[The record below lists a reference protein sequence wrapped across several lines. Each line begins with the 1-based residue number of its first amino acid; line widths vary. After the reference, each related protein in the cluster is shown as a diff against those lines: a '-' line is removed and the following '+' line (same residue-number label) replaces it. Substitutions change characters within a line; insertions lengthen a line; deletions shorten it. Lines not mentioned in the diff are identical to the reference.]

1 MGPVPKRG
9 AQLGWRGSHMAW
21 LYLMIGGLM
30 EILWA
35 IGLKYS
41 DGFSHP
47 VISILTVGGIAT
59 SFYFFSKALK
69 YLPVGTA
76 YAIFTGLG
84 AAGTAVI
91 GMMFLDESISLI
103 KVFFI
108 LLLIS
113 SIIGL
118 KLNAEEV

>member
-1 MGPVPKRG
+1 
-9 AQLGWRGSHMAW
+9 MAW
-21 LYLMIGGLM
+21 IYLVIGGLM
-30 EILWA
+30 EVLWA

-41 DGFSHP
+41 DGFTKP
-47 VISILTVGGIAT
+47 LISLLTIVGIAT
-59 SFYFFSKALK
+59 SFYFFARALK

-91 GMMFLDESISLI
+91 GMMFLNESISFTKL
-103 KVFFI
+103 FFI

-118 KLNAEEV
+118 KLNAKEA

>member
-1 MGPVPKRG
+1 M
-9 AQLGWRGSHMAW
+9 
-21 LYLMIGGLM
+21 YLVIGGLM
-30 EILWA
+30 EVLWA

-47 VISILTVGGIAT
+47 LISVLTIIGIVT
-59 SFYFFSKALK
+59 SFYFFSRALK

-84 AAGTAVI
+84 AAGTAII
-91 GMMFLDESISLI
+91 GMVYLGESISYI
-103 KVFFI
+103 KLFFI

-113 SIIGL
+113 SIVGL
-118 KLNAEEV
+118 KLNAKVEA

>member
-1 MGPVPKRG
+1 
-9 AQLGWRGSHMAW
+9 
-21 LYLMIGGLM
+21 M
-30 EILWA
+30 EVLWA

-41 DGFSHP
+41 DGFTNP
-47 VISILTVGGIAT
+47 MISLLTILGIVT
-59 SFYFFSKALK
+59 SFYFFARALK

-91 GMMFLDESISLI
+91 GMMFLNESISLMKI
-103 KVFFI
+103 FFI
-108 LLLIS
+108 ILLIS

-118 KLNAEEV
+118 KLNAKEA

>member
-1 MGPVPKRG
+1 
-9 AQLGWRGSHMAW
+9 MAW
-21 LYLMIGGLM
+21 IYLVIGGLM
-30 EILWA
+30 EVFWA

-41 DGFSHP
+41 DGFTNP
-47 VISILTVGGIAT
+47 IISLLTIVGIVT
-59 SFYFFSKALK
+59 SFYFFARALK

-91 GMMFLDESISLI
+91 GMMFLNESISLMKI
-103 KVFFI
+103 FFI
-108 LLLIS
+108 ILLIS

-118 KLNAEEV
+118 KLNAKEA

>member
-1 MGPVPKRG
+1 
-9 AQLGWRGSHMAW
+9 MAW
-21 LYLMIGGLM
+21 IYLVIGGLM
-30 EILWA
+30 EVLWA

-41 DGFSHP
+41 DGFTNP
-47 VISILTVGGIAT
+47 MISLLTILGIVT
-59 SFYFFSKALK
+59 SFYFFARALK

-91 GMMFLDESISLI
+91 GMMFLNESISLMKI
-103 KVFFI
+103 FFI
-108 LLLIS
+108 ILLIS

-118 KLNAEEV
+118 KLNAKEA

>member
-1 MGPVPKRG
+1 
-9 AQLGWRGSHMAW
+9 
-21 LYLMIGGLM
+21 M
-30 EILWA
+30 EVLWA

-41 DGFSHP
+41 DGFTNP
-47 VISILTVGGIAT
+47 MISLLTIVGIVT
-59 SFYFFSKALK
+59 SFYFFARALK

-91 GMMFLDESISLI
+91 GMMFLNESISLMKI
-103 KVFFI
+103 FFI
-108 LLLIS
+108 ILLIS

-118 KLNAEEV
+118 KLNAKEA

>member
-1 MGPVPKRG
+1 
-9 AQLGWRGSHMAW
+9 MAW
-21 LYLMIGGLM
+21 MYLVIGGLM
-30 EILWA
+30 EVLWA

-47 VISILTVGGIAT
+47 LISVLTIIGIVT
-59 SFYFFSKALK
+59 SFYFFSRALK

-84 AAGTAVI
+84 AAGTAII
-91 GMMFLDESISLI
+91 GMVYLGESISYI
-103 KVFFI
+103 KLFFI

-113 SIIGL
+113 SIVGL
-118 KLNAEEV
+118 KLNAKVEA

>member
-1 MGPVPKRG
+1 
-9 AQLGWRGSHMAW
+9 MAW
-21 LYLMIGGLM
+21 MYLVMGGLL
-30 EILWA
+30 EVLWA

-47 VISILTVGGIAT
+47 LISVLTIIGIAM
-59 SFYFFSKALK
+59 SFYFFAKALK

-84 AAGTAVI
+84 AAGTAII
-91 GMMFLDESISLI
+91 GMVYLNESVSLI

-113 SIIGL
+113 SIVGL
-118 KLNAEEV
+118 KLNSKEEA

>member
-1 MGPVPKRG
+1 
-9 AQLGWRGSHMAW
+9 MAW
-21 LYLMIGGLM
+21 IYLVIGGLM
-30 EILWA
+30 EVLWA

-41 DGFSHP
+41 DGFTNP
-47 VISILTVGGIAT
+47 MISLLTIVGIVT
-59 SFYFFSKALK
+59 SFYFFARALK

-91 GMMFLDESISLI
+91 GMMFLNESISLMKI
-103 KVFFI
+103 FFI
-108 LLLIS
+108 ILLIS

-118 KLNAEEV
+118 KLNAKEA

>member
-1 MGPVPKRG
+1 
-9 AQLGWRGSHMAW
+9 MAW
-21 LYLMIGGLM
+21 IYLVIGGLM
-30 EILWA
+30 EVLWA

-41 DGFSHP
+41 DGFTNP
-47 VISILTVGGIAT
+47 IISLLTILGIVT
-59 SFYFFSKALK
+59 SFYFFARALK

-91 GMMFLDESISLI
+91 GMVFLNESISLMKI
-103 KVFFI
+103 FFI
-108 LLLIS
+108 ILLIS

-118 KLNAEEV
+118 KLNAKEA

>member
-1 MGPVPKRG
+1 
-9 AQLGWRGSHMAW
+9 MAW
-21 LYLMIGGLM
+21 IYLVIGGLM
-30 EILWA
+30 EVLWA

-41 DGFSHP
+41 EGFTKP
-47 VISILTVGGIAT
+47 IISLLTIVGIAT
-59 SFYFFSKALK
+59 SFYFFSRALK

-91 GMMFLDESISLI
+91 GMVFLNESISFI
-103 KVFFI
+103 KIFFI
-108 LLLIS
+108 ILLIS

-118 KLNAEEV
+118 KLNAKEA

>member
-1 MGPVPKRG
+1 
-9 AQLGWRGSHMAW
+9 MAW
-21 LYLMIGGLM
+21 VYLVIGGLM
-30 EILWA
+30 EVLWA

-41 DGFSHP
+41 EGFTNP
-47 VISILTVGGIAT
+47 VISLLTVVGIAT

-91 GMMFLDESISLI
+91 GMMFLNESISFI
-103 KVFFI
+103 KIFFI

-118 KLNAEEV
+118 KLNAKEA

>member
-1 MGPVPKRG
+1 
-9 AQLGWRGSHMAW
+9 MAW
-21 LYLMIGGLM
+21 IYLVIGGLM
-30 EILWA
+30 EVLWA

-41 DGFSHP
+41 DGFTKP
-47 VISILTVGGIAT
+47 LISLLTIVGIAT
-59 SFYFFSKALK
+59 SFYFFARALK

-91 GMMFLDESISLI
+91 GMMFLNESISFI
-103 KVFFI
+103 KLFFI

-118 KLNAEEV
+118 KLNAKEA

>member
-1 MGPVPKRG
+1 
-9 AQLGWRGSHMAW
+9 MAW
-21 LYLMIGGLM
+21 IYLVIGGLM
-30 EILWA
+30 EVLWA

-41 DGFSHP
+41 DGFTKP
-47 VISILTVGGIAT
+47 LISLLTIIGIAT
-59 SFYFFSKALK
+59 SFYFFARALK

-91 GMMFLDESISLI
+91 GMMFLNESISFI
-103 KVFFI
+103 KLFFI

-118 KLNAEEV
+118 KLNAKEA

>member
-1 MGPVPKRG
+1 
-9 AQLGWRGSHMAW
+9 MAW
-21 LYLMIGGLM
+21 IYLVIGGLM
-30 EILWA
+30 EVLWA

-41 DGFSHP
+41 DGFTNP
-47 VISILTVGGIAT
+47 IISLLTVVGIAT

-91 GMMFLDESISLI
+91 GMMFLNESISFI
-103 KVFFI
+103 KIFFI

-118 KLNAEEV
+118 KLNAKEA

>member
-1 MGPVPKRG
+1 
-9 AQLGWRGSHMAW
+9 MAW
-21 LYLMIGGLM
+21 IYLVIGGLM
-30 EILWA
+30 EVLWA

-41 DGFSHP
+41 DGFTKP
-47 VISILTVGGIAT
+47 LISLLTIVGIAT
-59 SFYFFSKALK
+59 SFYFFARALK

-84 AAGTAVI
+84 AAGTAVV
-91 GMMFLDESISLI
+91 GMMFLNESISFI
-103 KVFFI
+103 KLFFI

-118 KLNAEEV
+118 KLNAKEA

>member
-1 MGPVPKRG
+1 
-9 AQLGWRGSHMAW
+9 MAW
-21 LYLMIGGLM
+21 IYLVIGGLM
-30 EILWA
+30 EVLWA

-41 DGFSHP
+41 DGFTNP
-47 VISILTVGGIAT
+47 IISLLTIVGIVT
-59 SFYFFSKALK
+59 SFYFFARALK

-91 GMMFLDESISLI
+91 GMMFLNESISLMKI
-103 KVFFI
+103 FFI
-108 LLLIS
+108 ILLIS

-118 KLNAEEV
+118 KLNAKEA

>member
-1 MGPVPKRG
+1 
-9 AQLGWRGSHMAW
+9 MAW
-21 LYLMIGGLM
+21 VYLVIGGLM
-30 EILWA
+30 EVLWA

-41 DGFSHP
+41 EGFTNP
-47 VISILTVGGIAT
+47 VISLLTIVGIAT

-91 GMMFLDESISLI
+91 GMMFLNESISFI
-103 KVFFI
+103 KIFFI

-118 KLNAEEV
+118 KLNAKEA